1 MTRQSGVVKWFN
13 PTKGYGFLAPDAADA
28 RDVFVHESEVVSEKP
43 LIAGQAVTYL
53 IGTARDGRTIARGVM
68 PSGELQEGR

>member
-1 MTRQSGVVKWFN
+1 MVSRLTGTVKFFN
-13 PTKGYGFLAPDAADA
+13 PAKGYGFLVPDAAE
-28 RDVFVHESEVVSEKP
+28 RDVFFHEAEVVSEIP

-68 PSGELQEGR
+68 PSGERQGR